1 MSADQLPHN
10 HGENINYILK
20 DLPENANFSAVSGLF
35 SSLADAN
42 RIKLFWYLCHMEEC
56 VINLSALMHMSSP
69 ALSHHLKILRENGL
83 ITSRRA
89 GKEMYYKAANTEEVR
104 LLHHMIELLID
115 ITCPEQET
123 EAKREERRVKSAFF
137 SCTGRAYSGTAGGRL
152 LYSSWG
158 SGTHSF
164 LQFR

>member
-1 MSADQLPHN
+1 MPTFLRC
-10 HGENINYILK
+10 
-20 DLPENANFSAVSGLF
+20 SGLF

-42 RIKLFWYLCHMEEC
+42 RIKLFWFLCHMEEC

-115 ITCPEQET
+115 ITCPEQEA
-123 EAKREERRVKSAFF
+123 EAEKSEESSPLFLPVLEGRTVELLAEGFYVV
-137 SCTGRAYSGTAGGRL
+137 TG
-152 LYSSWG
+152 
-158 SGTHSF
+158 
-164 LQFR
+164 